1 MVDQIKLKTVLMQKR
16 KTQKWLREFASVP
29 RSRFFAVMAGKKG
42 AYLTTTEVAAIKN
55 GLELNNDEFIEI
67 FFAHEVSKNE
77 TR

>member
-1 MVDQIKLKTVLMQKR
+1 MVDQIKLKTALMLKR
-16 KTQKWLREFASVP
+16 RTQKWLREYARVP
-29 RSRFFAVMAGKKG
+29 RSRFFAVMAGKKS
-42 AYLTTTEVAAIKN
+42 AYLTTTEVASIKE